1 MTLTLADVYQQ
12 STYLLLVPYDLQILI
27 QDYDEI
33 DGLSLEYGNGEPFK
47 DLPLNTPVEAM
58 SDGTIVIDGDVFKA
72 YVTQQI
78 KFEPSKD

>member
-12 STYLLLVPYDLQILI
+12 STYLLKMPHGTQINF
-27 QDYDEI
+27 QDYDEV
-33 DGLSLEYGNGEPFK
+33 DGLSLEYGNGEPYK

-58 SDGTIVIDGDVFKA
+58 SDGTIVIDGSVFKA